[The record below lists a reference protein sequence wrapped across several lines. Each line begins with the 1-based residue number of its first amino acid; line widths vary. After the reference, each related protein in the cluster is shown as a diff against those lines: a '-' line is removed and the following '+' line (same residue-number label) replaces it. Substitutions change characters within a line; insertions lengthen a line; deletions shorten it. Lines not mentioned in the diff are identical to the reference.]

1 MIHVVRN
8 PHIYERLSSTGLVTR
23 ADGGIRGMTHLKKVA
38 TGNDIG
44 IDLRGIEVLITIPRK
59 KRTELTKTTNLL
71 KIIFT

>member
-1 MIHVVRN
+1 MIHAVRN
-8 PHIYERLSSTGLVTR
+8 PHIYERLSSTELVTR

-44 IDLRGIEVLITIPRK
+44 IDLRDIEVLITIPRK